1 MKKKRIN
8 ERIREKLDEMED
20 LQVRDLLYD
29 VFWQEYLNRGAKT
42 WQYRKKYEYLV
53 DKHTADPEG
62 S

>member
-8 ERIREKLDEMED
+8 ERIRQKLDEMED

-29 VFWQEYLNRGAKT
+29 AFWQEYLNRGAKI

-53 DKHTADPEG
+53 DRHTADTEG